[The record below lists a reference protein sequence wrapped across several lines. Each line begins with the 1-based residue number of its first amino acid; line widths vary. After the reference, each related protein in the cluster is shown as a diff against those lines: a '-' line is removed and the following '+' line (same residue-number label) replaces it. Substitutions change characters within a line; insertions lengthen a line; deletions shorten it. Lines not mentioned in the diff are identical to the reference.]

1 MSKRIKEMKIKTK
14 TDIGKWMLAVS
25 SLFTTSLLVGCA
37 TSNTSQIEPKPPSS
51 EVAVGTTTETV
62 DEFSSVTIAREN
74 AVSQADELALLEE
87 SLDAAT
93 QEEPLLKEVQAVS
106 ESTPKSIEAQTNET
120 SELAIEA
127 TNNSYQDD
135 AGNVAAEV
143 IPETIAASESTA
155 AQNPNIWH
163 RVRAGFALPDKDH
176 PEVKGDK
183 NWYAKNQ
190 SYINRTFERAEPYFY
205 HIVEQIEARGMPLE
219 LALLPVVESA
229 YQPFAYSHGRA
240 AGLWQFIPG
249 TARRFGL
256 KIDWWYDGRRDVKAS
271 TTAALDYLEALHK
284 RFDGDWLLALAAYNS
299 GEGTVSKAIRK
310 NKSRGKGTTFWDLK
324 LPRETEGYVPKLLAI
339 SSIVAD
345 PTQHGINLNQ
355 INNTPYLAEVDIGS
369 QLDLAIAADMAEM
382 KLEELYTLNPAFN
395 RWATSPDGPHR
406 LLLPLDKSD
415 DFSLKLAELPKD
427 DRVKWVRHR
436 IKEGETLG
444 HIAMKYKT
452 TVKTVK
458 TTNKIRGNI
467 IRAGNYLIIP
477 AASQSLNQYALSEE
491 QRLRNKQ
498 NMTRSGT
505 KISYTVSSGDTLW
518 DISMAH
524 RVSVRQL
531 AAWNGMAPRD
541 TLRPG
546 QKLVIWNK
554 PSKSTSAANPLLDNP
569 LSSSLTQKINY
580 RVRNGDSLARISQ
593 RFNVSVAKLK
603 QWNPSARGKYIQ
615 PGQRLV
621 VYVDVTKVSE
631 NI

>member
-1 MSKRIKEMKIKTK
+1 MKIRTK
-14 TDIGKWMLAVS
+14 TYVGKLLHAAA
-25 SLFTTSLLVGCA
+25 SLIIALFLVACA
-37 TSNTSQIEPKPPSS
+37 TSNAPQSELKPQHTEPALS
-51 EVAVGTTTETV
+51 TTTETV
-62 DEFSSVTIAREN
+62 EEFSSVTAAREN
-74 AVSQADELALLEE
+74 AVSQADEIALLDE

-93 QEEPLLKEVQAVS
+93 QDESLVIETEEAP
-106 ESTPKSIEAQTNET
+106 EAIPAALEEQDNEL

-127 TNNSYQDD
+127 TNSSGQDD
-135 AGNVAAEV
+135 VSSIE
-143 IPETIAASESTA
+143 PETIEEPELTP
-155 AQNPNIWH
+155 AQNPDIWY

-176 PEVKGDK
+176 PSVRGDK
-183 NWYAKNQ
+183 RWYAKNQ
-190 SYINRTFERAEPYFY
+190 GYIDRTFERAEPYFY

-256 KIDWWYDGRRDVKAS
+256 KIDWWYDGRRDIEAS

-299 GEGTVSKAIRK
+299 GEGTVSKAIRN
-310 NKSRGKGTTFWDLK
+310 NKRRGKGITFWDLK

-345 PTQHGINLNQ
+345 PAQSSINLKQ
-355 INNTPYLAEVDIGS
+355 INNSPYLAEVDIGS
-369 QLDLAIAADMAEM
+369 QLDLAIAAQMAEM
-382 KLEELYTLNPAFN
+382 RLEELYILNPAFN

-406 LLLPLDKSD
+406 LLLPLDKTDS
-415 DFSLKLAELPKD
+415 FTQKLAELPKEH
-427 DRVKWVRHR
+427 RVKWVRHR
-436 IKEGETLG
+436 VKEGETLG
-444 HIAMKYKT
+444 HIAMKYKS

-458 TTNKIRGNI
+458 TTNKIRGNM

-491 QRLRNKQ
+491 QRLQNKQ
-498 NMTRSGT
+498 NKARSGT
-505 KISYTVSSGDTLW
+505 KTSYIVRTGDTLW
-518 DISMAH
+518 DISMANN
-524 RVSVRQL
+524 VTVRKL

-546 QKLVIWNK
+546 QKLVIWSK
-554 PSKSTSAANPLLDNP
+554 PTKTTSALNPPVDNP
-569 LSSSLTQKINY
+569 LSSARTRKINY

-593 RFNVSVAKLK
+593 RFNVSVVKLK
-603 QWNPSARGKYIQ
+603 QWNPNARGKYIQ
-615 PGQRLV
+615 PGQKLV
-621 VYVDVTKVSE
+621 VYVDVTRVAE
-631 NI
+631 TI